1 MKNLRGQSMSVDAT
15 RWAWKAP
22 VKNATQ
28 RLILLSLADRAGE
41 HHTCYPSNKR
51 LAQDTMLNLKT
62 VQKSVCELIEL
73 GLIADTGERKG
84 STNQVRVLQLLGV
97 ESREYNEPKNGLV
110 KQTQKRNSTKI
121 GIDPKNGIGN
131 EPNFGVCNEP
141 KNGLGNLPIEPN
153 NESNNIKEKFSFA
166 GELKK
171 LGANEQLISDWLQVR
186 KAKKAGNTKTALNG
200 FMNQVEKSGLPLN
213 TVLEIC
219 VIRSWQGFNVDWLKN
234 IDLSEFQPKQ
244 ATPAPQNLKTVKG
257 AW

>member
-1 MKNLRGQSMSVDAT
+1 MSVDAT
-15 RWAWKAP
+15 RWAWKVP

-62 VQKSVCELIEL
+62 VQKSVRELIEL
-73 GLIADTGERKG
+73 GLITDTGERKG

-97 ESREYNEPKNGLV
+97 DSREYNEPKIGVV

-131 EPNFGVCNEP
+131 EPKIGVCNEP
-141 KNGLGNLPIEPN
+141 KIGLGNLPIEPN

-186 KAKKAGNTKTALNG
+186 KAKKAGNTETALNG
-200 FMNQVEKSGLPLN
+200 FMKQVEKSGLPLN

-219 VIRSWQGFNVDWLKN
+219 VIRSWQGFNADWLKN

-244 ATPAPQNLKTVKG
+244 TTPAPQNLKTVKG

>member
-1 MKNLRGQSMSVDAT
+1 MSVDAT

-84 STNQVRVLQLLGV
+84 STNQVRVLQLISV
-97 ESREYNEPKNGLV
+97 DSREYNKPKIGSV

-121 GIDPKNGIGN
+121 GNDPKNGTGN
-131 EPNFGVCNEP
+131 EPKIGVCNEP

-166 GELKK
+166 GELKN

-186 KAKKAGNTKTALNG
+186 KTKRASNTETALNG
-200 FMNQVEKSGLPLN
+200 FMKQVEKSGLPLN

-219 VIRSWQGFNVDWLKN
+219 VIRSWQGFNIEWLK
-234 IDLSEFQPKQ
+234 DLNTSELQPKQ
-244 ATPAPQNLKTVKG
+244 TPPAPQNLKTVKG

>member
-1 MKNLRGQSMSVDAT
+1 MSVDAT
-15 RWAWKAP
+15 RWAWKAQ
-22 VKNATQ
+22 VKNGSQ
-28 RLILLSLADRAGE
+28 RVVLLSLADRAGE
-41 HHTCYPSNKR
+41 HHTCYPSLER
-51 LAQDTMLNLKT
+51 LAKDTVLNIKT
-62 VQKSVCELIEL
+62 VQKVILELIDL

-84 STNQVRVLQLLGV
+84 FSKRVRVLQLIGV
-97 ESREYNEPKNGLV
+97 DSRESTQNRDDTKNGNIPKNGMKDV
-110 KQTQKRNSTKI
+110 PKI
-121 GIDPKNGIGN
+121 GMN
-131 EPNFGVCNEP
+131 
-141 KNGLGNLPIEPN
+141 NLPNIGMQNLKEEPN

-200 FMNQVEKSGLPLN
+200 FMKQVEKSGLPLN

-234 IDLSEFQPKQ
+234 IGLSEFQPKQ
-244 ATPAPQNLKTVKG
+244 STPAPQNLKTVKG

>member
-1 MKNLRGQSMSVDAT
+1 MSVDAT

-84 STNQVRVLQLLGV
+84 STNQVRVLQLISV
-97 ESREYNEPKNGLV
+97 DSREYNEPKIGSV

-121 GIDPKNGIGN
+121 GNDPKNGTGN
-131 EPNFGVCNEP
+131 EPKIGVCNEP
-141 KNGLGNLPIEPN
+141 KIGLGNLPIEPN

-166 GELKK
+166 GALKK

-200 FMNQVEKSGLPLN
+200 FMKQVEKSGLPLN

-244 ATPAPQNLKTVKG
+244 STPAPQNLKTVKG